1 MMLSNSKNN
10 SNNQNNSTIYCNQQQ
25 QQHQPKQQQ
34 QFILSSS
41 LSSLFS
47 LALAAPSLQERRH
60 VVRSVSVPH
69 GFSYLQKASQEH
81 TLTLRIALVQS
92 NATGLEK
99 ALYDVSNPASE
110 NYGHHLTKAEVCAS
124 FLDAF

>member
-1 MMLSNSKNN
+1 MVAAGL
-10 SNNQNNSTIYCNQQQ
+10 
-25 QQHQPKQQQ
+25 
-34 QFILSSS
+34 LV

-47 LALAAPSLQERRH
+47 LALAAPSFQERRH
-60 VVRSVSVPH
+60 VVRSVKEVPH

-81 TLTLRIALVQS
+81 TLTLRIALVQN

-110 NYGHHLTKAEVCAS
+110 NYGHHLTKAEVCGVV
-124 FLDAF
+124 L